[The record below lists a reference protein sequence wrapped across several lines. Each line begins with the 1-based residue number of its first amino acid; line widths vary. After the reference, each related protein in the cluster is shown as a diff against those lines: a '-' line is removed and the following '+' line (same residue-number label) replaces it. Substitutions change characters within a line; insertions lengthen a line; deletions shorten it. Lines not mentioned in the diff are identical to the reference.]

1 MPNNVLDLSKRYSI
15 TYLHKLNKVVIYR
28 DNSQIVW
35 ECDADNDS
43 LDIAIDR
50 LANLYLADRDDLDN
64 SYNRAYD
71 ELMKLKGGDK

>member
-1 MPNNVLDLSKRYSI
+1 MANNILNLSERYSI
-15 TYLHKLNKVVIYR
+15 VHLHKLNKVVIYR

-71 ELMKLKGGDK
+71 ELQKLKGGDK